1 MERRAFIG
9 GIAGGVLTAPL
20 AARAQQP
27 GKIYRIGLLRVGTIP
42 LSDAFWTAMRELG
55 WIEGRNVRVEPRHA
69 NSDDQ
74 LATLAA
80 ELVQSKVDLVM
91 TEGTAAARAAKQATK
106 SIPIVF
112 GLGLDP
118 IESGLVANMARP
130 GENITGLVAG
140 LYDDKLLQILKE
152 ALPGVSR
159 VAYPTLYVK
168 DRNQVIRS
176 AAKALG
182 VQVQAIDLRR
192 ADDIDSFYA
201 AARKSGAD
209 AVMISNI
216 VNLVP
221 HLARIG
227 SESFRTSLPAISPWH
242 VHDPGADASQP
253 RFLRASAR
261 RLHRV
266 LAAHAARRA
275 LHRQGGPAG
284 LAGER
289 FAGSVAT
296 RARRAA
302 HPHRRSDLAFRQISR
317 LPVRERGEDAREHRH
332 ELSRVSELYGRPVGL

>member
-1 MERRAFIG
+1 MDRRAFIG
-9 GIAGGVLTAPL
+9 RVAGGVLAAPL

-55 WIEGRNVRVEPRHA
+55 WTEGRNVIVEPRYA
-69 NSDDQ
+69 DRDDR
-74 LATLAA
+74 LPALAA
-80 ELVQSKVDLVM
+80 ELVQSKVDLIL
-91 TEGTAAARAAKQATK
+91 TDGTQAAQAAKQATK

-118 IESGLVANMARP
+118 VGSGLVANMARP
-130 GENITGLVAG
+130 GENITGFVVG

-159 VAYPTLYVK
+159 VAYPTQPLN
-168 DRNQVIRS
+168 DRDQVIRS

-227 SESFRTSLPAISPWH
+227 SESVRTKLPAISFRRVFAESGGLMSYGPT
-242 VHDPGADASQP
+242 SQSD
-253 RFLRASAR
+253 L
-261 RLHRV
+261 
-266 LAAHAARRA
+266 
-275 LHRQGGPAG
+275 
-284 LAGER
+284 
-289 FAGSVAT
+289 
-296 RARRAA
+296 RRAA
-302 HPHRRSDLAFRQISR
+302 QVDKILRGAKPGD
-317 LPVRERGEDAREHRH
+317 LPVEQPTRF
-332 ELSRVSELYGRPVGL
+332 ELVINLKTAKALGITIPQSVLGRADEVIQ